1 MAIILA
7 QNDYGEARI
16 RLYKVARQPD
26 RHDFKDLTLGIQF
39 EGDFEASYTTGDNRG
54 ILPADTI
61 RNTVYALAK
70 LYSIE
75 QIEDFAQ
82 RLIDHFLADNRQLA
96 RVRVEIAENF
106 WTRIPFGGKAH
117 PSSFTPAGPERRT
130 AVVSGTREA
139 VSIEAGLD
147 NLAIVKTAGATF
159 EGYRRDPFTTLEETH
174 ERMLST
180 AVTAS
185 WLYADNEIP
194 YGVYWHGV
202 REAIVET
209 MVEHQSRS
217 MQNTLHAVAEAV
229 LERYEDIVEVQ
240 LSVPNLHGELVDL
253 SRFGLENNN
262 EIFAPAEQPFE
273 LIRARVRRSS

>member
-1 MAIILA
+1 MAILLA

-16 RLYKVARQPD
+16 RLYKIARQPD

-39 EGDFEASYTTGDNRG
+39 EGDFEASYATGDNRG
-54 ILPADTI
+54 ILPGDTI

-75 QIEDFAQ
+75 QIEEFAQ
-82 RLIDHFLADNRQLA
+82 RLIDHFLADNRHLA
-96 RVRVEIAENF
+96 RVRVDIAENF
-106 WTRIPFGGKAH
+106 WTRVPFGGKAH
-117 PSSFTPAGPERRT
+117 ASSFTPAGPERRT
-130 AVVSGTREA
+130 AVVAGTRES
-139 VSIEAGLD
+139 VSIESGLD
-147 NLAIVKTAGATF
+147 NLAIVKTGGAGF
-159 EGYRRDPFTTLEETH
+159 EGYRRDPFTTLEETNQ
-174 ERMLST
+174 RMLST

-209 MVEHQSRS
+209 MVEHESRS
-217 MQNTLHAVAEAV
+217 VQNTLHAVAEAV
-229 LERYEDIVEVQ
+229 LERYADIVEIH

-253 SRFGLENNN
+253 TPFGLENNN
-262 EIFAPAEQPFE
+262 EIFAPSDHPYE
-273 LIRARVRRSS
+273 LIRARVRRS

>member
-106 WTRIPFGGKAH
+106 WTRIPFGGKTH

-130 AVVSGTREA
+130 AVVAGTREI

-147 NLAIVKTAGATF
+147 NLAIVKTAGAAF

-185 WLYADNEIP
+185 WLYAENEIP

-273 LIRARVRRSS
+273 LIRAC